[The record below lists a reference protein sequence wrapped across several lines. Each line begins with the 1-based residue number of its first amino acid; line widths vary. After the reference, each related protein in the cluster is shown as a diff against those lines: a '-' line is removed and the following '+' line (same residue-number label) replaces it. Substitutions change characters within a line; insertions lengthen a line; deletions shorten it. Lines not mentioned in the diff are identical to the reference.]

1 MDKLNFKI
9 IYETQYGW
17 IGSIG
22 GHEFESFYFITV
34 SQNICSK
41 QVGIKLAKS
50 DVENIMNSNGEE
62 SVIRSVLEKTS
73 NAYPGF
79 IEIE

>member
-1 MDKLNFKI
+1 MDKSSFRK

-34 SQNICSK
+34 SQSICSK

-50 DVENIMNSNGEE
+50 DVENIMNSNGEV
-62 SVIRSVLEKTS
+62 SVIRSVLEKAS
-73 NAYPGF
+73 NGYLGF

>member
-22 GHEFESFYFITV
+22 GREFESFYFITV